1 MVSMT
6 SQVVT
11 TDGSALGNPGP
22 AGWAWVCSNGEWA
35 SGNQAIGTNNQM
47 ELRAILEA
55 LRHLDVG
62 ADAVLIR
69 SDSRYAIDCLTKWV
83 HGWRK
88 RDWKT
93 AGGAEVANRELIEE
107 ILLETA
113 TRRVR
118 YEWVRGHN
126 GDALNEQADAHA
138 RAAAGR
144 ASRRDLGRWGSG
156 KRPV

>member
-1 MVSMT
+1 MVVMT
-6 SQVVT
+6 SRVVT

-22 AGWAWVCSNGEWA
+22 AGWAWVCASGEWG
-35 SGNQAIGTNNQM
+35 SGNQATGTNNQM

-55 LRHLDVG
+55 LRHVG
-62 ADAVLIR
+62 QDAESVLIR

-93 AGGAEVANRELIEE
+93 AGGGAVANRELIEE
-107 ILLETA
+107 ILLEMA
-113 TRRVR
+113 TRRIR
-118 YEWVRGHN
+118 FEWVRGHD
-126 GDALNEQADAHA
+126 GDPHNEQADAHA
-138 RAAAGR
+138 RSAASR

-156 KRPV
+156 KRPA